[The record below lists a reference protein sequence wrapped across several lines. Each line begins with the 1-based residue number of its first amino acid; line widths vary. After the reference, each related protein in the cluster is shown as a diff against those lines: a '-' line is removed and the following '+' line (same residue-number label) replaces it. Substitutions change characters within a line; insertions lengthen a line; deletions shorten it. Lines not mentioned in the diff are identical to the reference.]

1 VPLHQI
7 SIAEILLLPQ
17 CEFFMKIEILKQAV
31 LDSRDGITISDNL
44 VHDNPLIF
52 VNPAFERM
60 TGYSSEKIMNLNCR
74 YLQNNDRDQGELK
87 IVKRAIIEGQY
98 CLVIVRNYRKDGTMF
113 WNELSISPIYDANG
127 VVTNFIGIQ
136 KDVSARVIIQQQLRD
151 ENLSLAEI
159 RINLEQLAIKDGL
172 TGIYNRRF
180 FDIQLE
186 IQWGIARRNSEP
198 LTIIMIDV
206 DHFKQFN
213 DIHGHNAGDIAL
225 RRVAESLNK
234 SFLRSSD
241 FVARY
246 GGEEFVVLSVGMTQD
261 QAALFAATLCER
273 VRSLEIPHPVSST
286 GYLTVSIGVST
297 HACDTCD
304 HSSALLGLADKAL
317 YAAKQRG
324 RNQFFSF

>member
-1 VPLHQI
+1 
-7 SIAEILLLPQ
+7 
-17 CEFFMKIEILKQAV
+17 MKLEILKQAV

-44 VHDNPLIF
+44 VDDNPLIF

-60 TGYSSEKIMNLNCR
+60 TGYSSEEITNVNCR
-74 YLQNNDRDQGELK
+74 YLQNDDREQPELR
-87 IVKRAIIEGQY
+87 IVKNAIKAGQY

-136 KDVSARVIIQQQLRD
+136 KDVTARVLIQQQLRD
-151 ENLSLAEI
+151 ENQSLAEI
-159 RINLEQLAIKDGL
+159 RVNLEQLAIKDGL

-180 FDIQLE
+180 FDMQLE
-186 IQWGIARRNSEP
+186 IQWGIARRNNEP
-198 LTIIMIDV
+198 LTLIMIDV

-213 DIHGHNAGDIAL
+213 DIYGHNAGDNALKRIAD
-225 RRVAESLNK
+225 SLNK

-246 GGEEFVVLSVGMTQD
+246 GGEEFVVLSVGMTQA
-261 QAALFAATLCER
+261 QAALFTATLCQR
-273 VRSLEIPHPVSST
+273 VRDLGIPHSASST
-286 GYLTVSIGVST
+286 GYITVSIGFSVHAFVT
-297 HACDTCD
+297 HD
-304 HSSALLGLADKAL
+304 HSSVLLGRADKSL

-324 RNQFFSF
+324 RDQSFSL

>member
-1 VPLHQI
+1 
-7 SIAEILLLPQ
+7 
-17 CEFFMKIEILKQAV
+17 MKLEILKQAV

-44 VHDNPLIF
+44 VDDNPLIF

-60 TGYSSEKIMNLNCR
+60 TGYSSEEITNVNCR
-74 YLQNNDRDQGELK
+74 YLQNNDREQPELR
-87 IVKRAIIEGQY
+87 IVKNAIKAGQY

-136 KDVSARVIIQQQLRD
+136 KDVTARVLIQQQLRD
-151 ENLSLAEI
+151 ENQSLAEI
-159 RINLEQLAIKDGL
+159 RVNLEQLAIKDGL

-180 FDIQLE
+180 FDMQLE
-186 IQWGIARRNSEP
+186 IQWGIARRNNEP
-198 LTIIMIDV
+198 LTLIMIDV

-213 DIHGHNAGDIAL
+213 DIYGHNAGDNALKRIAD
-225 RRVAESLNK
+225 SLNK

-246 GGEEFVVLSVGMTQD
+246 GGEEFVVLSVGMTQA
-261 QAALFAATLCER
+261 QAALFTATLCQR
-273 VRSLEIPHPVSST
+273 VRDLGIPHSASST
-286 GYLTVSIGVST
+286 GYITVSIGFSVHAFVT
-297 HACDTCD
+297 HD
-304 HSSALLGLADKAL
+304 HSSVLLGRADKSL

-324 RNQFFSF
+324 RDQSFSL

>member
-1 VPLHQI
+1 
-7 SIAEILLLPQ
+7 
-17 CEFFMKIEILKQAV
+17 MKLEILKQAV

-44 VHDNPLIF
+44 VDDNPLIF

-60 TGYSSEKIMNLNCR
+60 TGYSSEEITNVNCR
-74 YLQNNDRDQGELK
+74 YLQNDDREQPELRV
-87 IVKRAIIEGQY
+87 VKNAIKAGQY

-136 KDVSARVIIQQQLRD
+136 KDVTARVLIQQQLRD
-151 ENLSLAEI
+151 ENQSLAEI
-159 RINLEQLAIKDGL
+159 RVNLEQLAIKDGL

-180 FDIQLE
+180 FDMQLE
-186 IQWGIARRNSEP
+186 IQWGIARRNNEP
-198 LTIIMIDV
+198 LTLIMIDV

-213 DIHGHNAGDIAL
+213 DIYGHNAGDNALKRIAD
-225 RRVAESLNK
+225 SLNK

-246 GGEEFVVLSVGMTQD
+246 GGEEFVVLSVGMTQE
-261 QAALFAATLCER
+261 QAALFSATLCQR
-273 VRSLEIPHPVSST
+273 VRDLGIPHSASST
-286 GYLTVSIGVST
+286 GYITVSIGFSVHAFVT
-297 HACDTCD
+297 HD
-304 HSSALLGLADKAL
+304 HSSVLLGRADKSL

-324 RNQFFSF
+324 RDQSFSL